1 MKKVSLASLVGEPVS
16 HDKSI
21 TKHVFLRNG
30 DVPHLTN
37 FSRAVL
43 RPGQAVSE
51 HAHDGMVEIFF
62 VVSGRGTLLI
72 DGVTLSL
79 TAGDCVV
86 VEPGERHSLTCGEGG
101 DLELIYLGVLSQ
113 E

>member
-21 TKHVFLRNG
+21 TKHVFLRKG

-62 VVSGRGTLLI
+62 VVSGSGMLRV
-72 DGVTLSL
+72 DGATLSL
-79 TAGDCVV
+79 AAGDCVV
-86 VEPGERHSLTCGEGG
+86 VEPGERHSLACGETG
-101 DLELIYLGVLSQ
+101 ELQLLYLGVLSP
-113 E
+113 